1 MDNSAKSARNGERL
15 TVGQGGRSVVGVDV
29 AAAERLA
36 GDLLAPLG
44 DRWLHVQAVA
54 TAAGEVAAAV
64 DPEDR
69 ELLVTAAWLH
79 DIGYAPSIA
88 LLGFHPVDGARFLDG
103 RGVGGRLC
111 ALVTH
116 HSCARIE
123 AAERGLSAELA
134 AWELEASPVMDALCT
149 ADMTSGPRGQRFTFA
164 ERIAEIFSRYGEGS
178 IVQRSIARARPEL
191 AASVDRTTERL
202 SATAQPR

>member
-1 MDNSAKSARNGERL
+1 M
-15 TVGQGGRSVVGVDV
+15 DV
-29 AAAERLA
+29 AEAERLA

-54 TAAGEVAAAV
+54 AAAQDVAAAV

-88 LLGFHPVDGARFLDG
+88 LLRFHPVDGARFLDG
-103 RGVGGRLC
+103 RHVAGRLC
-111 ALVTH
+111 AMVAH
-116 HSCARIE
+116 HSCARYE

-134 AWELEASPVMDALCT
+134 SWELEDSPVMDALSM
-149 ADMTSGPRGQRFTFA
+149 ADMTIGPRGQRFTFA
-164 ERIAEIFSRYGEGS
+164 ERIAEICSRYGEGS
-178 IVQRSIARARPEL
+178 IVQRSITWARPDL
-191 AASVDRTTERL
+191 AASIDRTMERL
-202 SATAQPR
+202 SATVQPR